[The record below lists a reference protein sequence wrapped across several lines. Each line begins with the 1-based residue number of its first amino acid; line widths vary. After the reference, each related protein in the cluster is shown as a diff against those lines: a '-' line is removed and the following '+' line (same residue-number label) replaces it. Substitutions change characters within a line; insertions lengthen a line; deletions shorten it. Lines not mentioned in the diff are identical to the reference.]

1 MFPHCGIVPEH
12 FRAALVRTSNGTRN
26 LLAAIPLRLDPEK
39 VDKKQ
44 DYDLDEGIGL
54 RSTLQM
60 CVSTIISTSYS

>member
-1 MFPHCGIVPEH
+1 MFPHSGIVAEH
-12 FRAALVRTSNGTRN
+12 FRAAFVRTGDRARN
-26 LLAAIPLRLDPEK
+26 LFTAIPLRLDPEK